1 MIDFSSP
8 TFVNVLLYC
17 IYALLLMGVALLV
30 WSAVRSVRRNRG
42 QSVSNGLPVRRIAW
56 GVVALVIVV
65 LGLTCLLAN
74 TQPLSINGRTFDD
87 VFWLRTSDMLITT
100 SLVLMGIA
108 VVGVLFGIS
117 GWSRKLKK

>member
-56 GVVALVIVV
+56 GVVALVVVV

-87 VFWLRTSDMLITT
+87 VLWLRTSDMLITT

>member
-17 IYALLLMGVALLV
+17 IYALLLVGVALLV
-30 WSAVRSVRRNRG
+30 WSAVCSVRRNRG
-42 QSVSNGLPVRRIAW
+42 QSVSNGLPVRCIAW
-56 GVVALVIVV
+56 GVVALVVVV

>member
-56 GVVALVIVV
+56 GVVALVVVV

>member
-17 IYALLLMGVALLV
+17 IYALLLVGVALLV
-30 WSAVRSVRRNRG
+30 WSAVCSVRRNRG

-56 GVVALVIVV
+56 GVVALVVVV

>member
-17 IYALLLMGVALLV
+17 IYALLLVGVALLV